1 MDVSPQFDGYSG
13 VEIVVD
19 EETSYF
25 SGETSGR
32 VITISNPWGTQEQA
46 DNILARLQGFQ
57 YQPYTATGALLD
69 PAAELGDGVVL
80 NGLYSGVYKISKNF
94 SSLISSDIAAPQD
107 EEIDHEY
114 PYEAKENREINRRFD
129 SVESEFAIQSNEI
142 AAKVSQTGGNN
153 SSFGWS
159 LVSDHFSLF
168 SGNSEVFRVDSSG
181 AEVSGVIRATS
192 GMIGGFNIGSKAI
205 YNNISDFSNSGN
217 KSSGVY
223 LGTDGIRLG
232 KNFTVNSSGNVTANN
247 MVLTGTLNVG
257 GTNITANNLRLG
269 AERANGGYG
278 TWNGTSTAW
287 NNATKNGTGSYPGY
301 FTCGAL
307 RVNSNATVYGNLIL
321 SGAFNYGGR
330 PVSRGAITDGN
341 GVVQYVLKWA

>member
-25 SGETSGR
+25 AGETSGR

-80 NGLYSGVYKISKNF
+80 NGLYSGLYKISKNF

-232 KNFTVNSSGNVTANN
+232 KNFTVNSSGNVSANN
-247 MVLTGTLNVG
+247 MTLTGTLNIG
-257 GTNITANNLRLG
+257 GTNITAAVLRSG
-269 AERANGGYG
+269 AQSAYTNGGTWSTGSGYG
-278 TWNGTSTAW
+278 YNY
-287 NNATKNGTGSYPGY
+287 NNATKSSGGSYPS
-301 FTCGAL
+301 FFK
-307 RVNSNATVYGNLIL
+307 ATVL
-321 SGAFNYGGR
+321 SCGSLV
-330 PVSRGAITDGN
+330 VSGSSATVSSLSASWKTRSWYDRDGN
-341 GVVQYVLKWA
+341 YIVIQYLGH

>member
-25 SGETSGR
+25 AGETSGR

-80 NGLYSGVYKISKNF
+80 NGLYSGLYKISKNF

-232 KNFTVNSSGNVTANN
+232 KNFTVNSSGNVSANN
-247 MVLTGTLNVG
+247 MTLTGTLNIG
-257 GTNITANNLRLG
+257 GTNITAAVLRSG
-269 AERANGGYG
+269 AQSAYTNGGTWSTGSGYG
-278 TWNGTSTAW
+278 YNY
-287 NNATKNGTGSYPGY
+287 NNATKSSGGSYPS
-301 FTCGAL
+301 FFK
-307 RVNSNATVYGNLIL
+307 ATVL
-321 SGAFNYGGR
+321 SCGSLV
-330 PVSRGAITDGN
+330 VSGSSATVSSLSASWKTRSWYDRDGN
-341 GVVQYVLKWA
+341 YLVIQYLGH